1 MAITGEQIYNLTR
14 AALAS
19 DPSTAAYAGMLPDP
33 TASNIGEVGAIYN
46 SDTMLQNAFLGAIV
60 NKVASTIIETKSFQ
74 NPLGVF
80 RKNTNALGDTTEE
93 IFVKLV
99 PGKAF
104 NDGGVDESALRREMA
119 KTLAAY
125 HPVNRK
131 VRYAVTLSEEQM
143 ALAFQS
149 WDSFGSVFLEMIST
163 TEQSNE
169 RDEYILNRDLMLRAY
184 SRNHMWSVE
193 VGDVD
198 TEAGMKNFT
207 KIARSTYKKLKFYNT
222 MNAAGVENT
231 AKDVY
236 FLIPADVE
244 ASMDVEVLAAAFNI
258 DKTEFLG
265 RKIVVDEFPDKNIVG
280 FMIDVNFPIIKDKF
294 RGMRTQNNAKYLL
307 VNYFYHVQQT
317 VAYSMFA
324 PAVAFVRQLDPS
336 KSLRILPE
344 VPALLIG
351 GQKDGSLEKI
361 KSVDYH
367 VESLAGDLNDPNK
380 TLTVTATVDSDILTA
395 TVVQGKN
402 GRGTIN
408 FDVKSTAAYGE
419 RVNVKLTATLTS
431 KSAGTAE
438 APAPATVTATASVL
452 VEIPEDFTA

>member
-19 DPSTAAYAGMLPDP
+19 DPSTASYAGMLPDP
-33 TASNIGEVGAIYN
+33 TATNIGEVGAIYN

-60 NKVASTIIETKSFQ
+60 NKVASTIIQTKSFK

-104 NDGGVDESALRREMA
+104 NDGGVDESTLRREMA

-149 WDSFGSVFLEMIST
+149 WDSFGSVFLEMIAT

-169 RDEYILNRDLMLRAY
+169 RDEYIVYRDLLQRAY
-184 SRNHMWSVE
+184 VRNHMWSVE

-198 TEAGMKNFT
+198 TEEGLKKFT
-207 KIARSTYKKLKFYNT
+207 KIARSTYKKLKFFNT

-244 ASMDVEVLAAAFNI
+244 ASMDVEVLASAFNV

-265 RKIVVDEFPDKNIVG
+265 HKIVVDEFRDKNIVG
-280 FMIDVNFPIIKDKF
+280 FMIDINFPVVKDKF

-307 VNYFYHVQQT
+307 VNYFYHVQET
-317 VAYSMFA
+317 IAYSMFA
-324 PAVAFVRQLDPS
+324 PAVAFVRKLDTT

-344 VPALLIG
+344 TPAVLIG
-351 GQKDGSLEKI
+351 GQKNGTLEKI
-361 KSVDYH
+361 DSIDYN
-367 VESLAGDLNDPNK
+367 VESLVGPIDESSQ
-380 TLTVTATVDSDILTA
+380 TLSVTAKVDSDLMTA
-395 TVVQGKN
+395 NVVPGKN
-402 GRGTIN
+402 GHGTVK
-408 FDVKSTAAYGE
+408 FAVKSGAAYGE
-419 RVNVKLTATLTS
+419 RANVTLTATLKPTS
-431 KSAGTAE
+431 GATSSN
-438 APAPATVTATASVL
+438 TVTATASVL
-452 VEIPEDFTA
+452 VEIPEDYTA